1 MTPLLARLAE
11 RIRRDGPLGVDAYM
25 ALALDDYYAARDPL
39 GTDGDFTTAPEI
51 SQLFGEML
59 GLWCAD
65 LWQRAGRPAPW
76 RLVELGPGRGTLM
89 ADALRALATVPACRD
104 AARVHLVET
113 SPALQARQAAALAD
127 AAPAWHVTLA
137 DVPPGP
143 TLLLANE
150 FFDALPVQQRIATAD
165 GWRERRIGLDG
176 DRLVFV
182 AGPPADGPDAPPG
195 TIMEVAPARDDWM
208 RAVATRLTRHGGAA
222 LVVDYGPAESAVGET
237 LQAVRGHAYADAL
250 ATPGEAD
257 LTAHVDFAALAE
269 TARAAGAQVHGPA
282 TQRDFL
288 VALGILPRAE
298 ALAGG
303 AQPAARRGLE
313 TGLERLIGQRH
324 MGTLFKAMAV
334 TGRNAPR
341 PAGFA

>member
-1 MTPLLARLAE
+1 VTPLEARLVE

-25 ALALDDYYAARDPL
+25 ALALGDYYAARDPL
-39 GTDGDFTTAPEI
+39 GAQGDFTTAPEI

-59 GLWCAD
+59 GLWAAD
-65 LWQRAGRPAPW
+65 LWQRSGRPAPW

-89 ADALRALATVPACRD
+89 ADALRALATVPGCRD
-104 AARVHLVET
+104 AAQVHLVET
-113 SPALQARQAAALAD
+113 SPALRERQAAALAD
-127 AAPAWHVTLA
+127 AAATWHAALD

-143 TLLLANE
+143 TVVLANE
-150 FFDALPVQQRIATAD
+150 FFDALPVQQRIATAG

-176 DRLVFV
+176 EALVFV
-182 AGPPADGPDAPPG
+182 EGPAADGPDAPPG
-195 TIMEVAPARDDWM
+195 TILEVAPARTALM
-208 RAVATRLTRHGGAA
+208 EAIATRLTRDGGAA

-269 TARAAGAQVHGPA
+269 TAHAAGAQVFGPT

-288 VALGILPRAE
+288 VTLGILPRAE

-303 AQPAARRGLE
+303 AEPAARRGLE